1 MKFGIFNLWCAGIL
15 GLILVPNLLYAIRRR
30 EGGISSG
37 SRAVNA
43 LEQIGRFGCMVFMV
57 VPLGVRGGEFGFYS
71 PEELVIW
78 GVGTLLLLAAYYV
91 CWTFFARRPGR
102 RLALARCLALPARL
116 YLLDE
121 PFAGVDLPRAL
132 RILDRLKTLPAPVLL
147 VSHEPA
153 VLDGADRVLKLDGP
167 PLFAP
172 FS

>member
-78 GVGTLLLLAAYYV
+78 GFGTLLLLAAYYV
-91 CWTFFARRPGR
+91 CWAFFARRPGR
-102 RLALARCLALPARL
+102 RLALALALIPCGIFLLSALLLRHWVLAVFTGIFTGAHL
-116 YLLDE
+116 YIVRH
-121 PFAGVDLPRAL
+121 G
-132 RILDRLKTLPAPVLL
+132 
-147 VSHEPA
+147 
-153 VLDGADRVLKLDGP
+153 GP
-167 PLFAP
+167 QV
-172 FS
+172 

>member
-1 MKFGIFNLWCAGIL
+1 MKFVIFNLWCAGIL

-78 GVGTLLLLAAYYV
+78 GFGTLLLLAAYYV

-102 RLALARCLALPARL
+102 RLALALALIPCGIF
-116 YLLDE
+116 LLS
-121 PFAGVDLPRAL
+121 A
-132 RILDRLKTLPAPVLL
+132 VLL
-147 VSHEPA
+147 RHWVLA
-153 VLDGADRVLKLDGP
+153 VFTGIFTGAHLYIVRHGGP
-167 PLFAP
+167 QV
-172 FS
+172 

>member
-43 LEQIGRFGCMVFMV
+43 LEHTGRFGCMVFMV

-78 GVGTLLLLAAYYV
+78 GFGTLLLLAAYYV
-91 CWTFFARRPGR
+91 CWAFFARRPGR
-102 RLALARCLALPARL
+102 RLALALALIPCGIF
-116 YLLDE
+116 LLS
-121 PFAGVDLPRAL
+121 A
-132 RILDRLKTLPAPVLL
+132 VLL
-147 VSHEPA
+147 RHWVLA
-153 VLDGADRVLKLDGP
+153 VFTGIFTGAHLYIVRHGGP
-167 PLFAP
+167 QV
-172 FS
+172 

>member
-78 GVGTLLLLAAYYV
+78 GFGTLLLLAAYYV
-91 CWTFFARRPGR
+91 CWAFFARRPGR
-102 RLALARCLALPARL
+102 RLALALALIPCGIF
-116 YLLDE
+116 LLS
-121 PFAGVDLPRAL
+121 A
-132 RILDRLKTLPAPVLL
+132 VLL
-147 VSHEPA
+147 RHWVLA
-153 VLDGADRVLKLDGP
+153 VFTGIFTGAHLYIVRHGGP
-167 PLFAP
+167 QV
-172 FS
+172 

>member
-1 MKFGIFNLWCAGIL
+1 MWCAGIL

-78 GVGTLLLLAAYYV
+78 GFGTLLLLAAYYV
-91 CWTFFARRPGR
+91 CWAFFARRPGR
-102 RLALARCLALPARL
+102 RLALALALIPCGIF
-116 YLLDE
+116 LLS
-121 PFAGVDLPRAL
+121 A
-132 RILDRLKTLPAPVLL
+132 VLL
-147 VSHEPA
+147 RHWVLA
-153 VLDGADRVLKLDGP
+153 VFTGIFTGAHLYIVRHGGP
-167 PLFAP
+167 QV
-172 FS
+172 

>member
-78 GVGTLLLLAAYYV
+78 GFGTLLLLAAYYV
-91 CWTFFARRPGR
+91 CWAFFARRPGR
-102 RLALARCLALPARL
+102 RLALALALIPCGIFLLSALLLRHWVLAVFTGIYTGAHLYIVRL
-116 YLLDE
+116 
-121 PFAGVDLPRAL
+121 G
-132 RILDRLKTLPAPVLL
+132 
-147 VSHEPA
+147 
-153 VLDGADRVLKLDGP
+153 GP
-167 PLFAP
+167 QV
-172 FS
+172 